1 METGQ
6 LYQQPFQN
14 FPSRTDH
21 ANRWRELAQ
30 AIAAKADQISHD
42 PDAIIRPE
50 KPGELTILGSGIETV
65 GFTSADEIRI
75 READKVFYCVADP
88 ATVVWLK
95 RLRPDAYDLY
105 VLYDDTKIRYTT
117 YMQMTEAMLHFVR
130 EGQNV
135 VAIFYGHP
143 GVFVLSTHR
152 AVQIGQREGHKVTMR
167 AGISALD
174 TLCADLGI
182 DPSQPGMQTFEAT
195 DTLIRKRHLDP
206 ELHLILWQVGLVGDL
221 GYRREGSLN
230 SGFSVL
236 LDYLEETYGPDH
248 EVVNYIG
255 SRYPGADPVR
265 DRHTI
270 SSLRNP
276 AVQSTITGIS
286 TFYIPPAKAG
296 TSDPEMLLRLG
307 LLKPGQNIRH
317 SSSPMRV
324 IDEYGPKERKAF
336 SDFAHFD
343 IPTGYHWQED
353 TAAARFI
360 LALRE
365 DGKLRTQYCENPR
378 VAMSQWAGGLSENE
392 RRRLSLREAG
402 AMQLAAKGLRTKASA
417 ESVRM
422 LQEVLTR
429 EPSARALLRTV
440 RAATD
445 PHDAARQWSQF
456 HGFNVDWAEVP
467 TDLHILLRKSLYPW
481 TGCYLAN
488 DRELSIVIHGQP
500 SSAQADSVYVNG
512 IRVQATFS
520 SGGIIHWQAGQE
532 QHTSGL
538 LHVDRTTRGTRRL
551 VGAIWTGTEKPGT
564 DDQLVAAE
572 HHLPRTLPLASL
584 SGHYRTKSNQ
594 IRVRPDLSSK
604 THPMAIYINDQPAQR
619 WSVNTTSFEVDGI
632 NVSFQARE
640 PETAIPDYAHGT
652 YQVRLVQSD
661 SATMATMSLSAD
673 GCYINSKPISVSRD
687 NEGSFS
693 WKDGPATL
701 RVGQIKLL
709 VDPITLSVMLFG
721 TAGHAEDDQRIALR
735 GMIPVSEQAAG
746 NRKHLPDFGLP
757 EWAWRHLVDL
767 LTQSSEQ
774 GGLFLWHG
782 WNRSANNL
790 RRLRSVLKTLG
801 E

>member
-1 METGQ
+1 MDTRQ

-21 ANRWRELAQ
+21 ANRWRELAH
-30 AIAAKADQISHD
+30 AIASRADQVSHD
-42 PDAIIRPE
+42 PDAIVRPE

-65 GFTSADEIRI
+65 GFTSSDEIRI

-174 TLCADLGI
+174 TLFADLGI

-248 EVVNYIG
+248 QVINYIG
-255 SRYPGADPVR
+255 SRYPGAEPVR

-343 IPTGYHWQED
+343 IPTGYHWQKD

-360 LALRE
+360 LALCE

-378 VAMSQWAGGLSENE
+378 AAMSQWAGGLSENE

-429 EPSARALLRTV
+429 EPSARALLRAV

-445 PHDAARQWSQF
+445 PHDAARQWSQ
-456 HGFNVDWAEVP
+456 
-467 TDLHILLRKSLYPW
+467 
-481 TGCYLAN
+481 
-488 DRELSIVIHGQP
+488 
-500 SSAQADSVYVNG
+500 
-512 IRVQATFS
+512 
-520 SGGIIHWQAGQE
+520 
-532 QHTSGL
+532 
-538 LHVDRTTRGTRRL
+538 
-551 VGAIWTGTEKPGT
+551 
-564 DDQLVAAE
+564 
-572 HHLPRTLPLASL
+572 
-584 SGHYRTKSNQ
+584 
-594 IRVRPDLSSK
+594 
-604 THPMAIYINDQPAQR
+604 
-619 WSVNTTSFEVDGI
+619 
-632 NVSFQARE
+632 
-640 PETAIPDYAHGT
+640 
-652 YQVRLVQSD
+652 
-661 SATMATMSLSAD
+661 
-673 GCYINSKPISVSRD
+673 
-687 NEGSFS
+687 
-693 WKDGPATL
+693 
-701 RVGQIKLL
+701 
-709 VDPITLSVMLFG
+709 
-721 TAGHAEDDQRIALR
+721 
-735 GMIPVSEQAAG
+735 
-746 NRKHLPDFGLP
+746 
-757 EWAWRHLVDL
+757 
-767 LTQSSEQ
+767 
-774 GGLFLWHG
+774 
-782 WNRSANNL
+782 
-790 RRLRSVLKTLG
+790 
-801 E
+801 